1 MLDSLGVKCA
11 LEKEKIHSC
20 MKYSG
25 TSPTGNWQMRFLKVA
40 DCVSKTWFEEDVS
53 PCVAPAAA
61 IQFPS
66 QLCMGKSQGVSPFTQ
81 HVESFSPASLDPME
95 TSAPTPSSSNGTHL
109 TAKSFTPVSENTTT
123 ETSELALPSSGD
135 GERLDGV
142 CTNLSGVAAVTCR
155 LLRNGTL
162 QKAVVDCLNFSKD
175 GFVMPCTDY
184 LLRWNFCLEAAGDLS
199 DLLPAEMF
207 CPMWEMEEDFQ
218 MVKYITVHGFPASLK
233 VISLLCL
240 RSMWEQQLTGL
251 PSSEF
256 QMLCRSLFQMEVTE
270 RWALLETR
278 ACSRS
283 LSCRILRDFGE
294 LVFQLDC
301 VKKLLHTLTCSNLFD
316 ALRSCVPLIFH
327 QVNVVMECADNVVGV
342 LEEYGKLMTGD

>member
-1 MLDSLGVKCA
+1 MNGILIFVAVSSLFSGLHSEEVDLAPDSGPGHGSCFIPWPFNEQCYKSNWVKQPDCKGKPRKDAHWEDVRFLLQLQPCLHPFLEKSDSEELCSGLRKCLDDAIGRAGLQYDGQTYMILCLIMNLMCQPFERFYRSECDRLDSLGVKCA

-142 CTNLSGVAAVTCR
+142 CTNLSGVAAVTCSSW
-155 LLRNGTL
+155 L
-162 QKAVVDCLNFSKD
+162 
-175 GFVMPCTDY
+175 PCQSEGHLTTV
-184 LLRWNFCLEAAGDLS
+184 S
-199 DLLPAEMF
+199 
-207 CPMWEMEEDFQ
+207 EEH
-218 MVKYITVHGFPASLK
+218 VG
-233 VISLLCL
+233 
-240 RSMWEQQLTGL
+240 
-251 PSSEF
+251 SS
-256 QMLCRSLFQMEVTE
+256 S
-270 RWALLETR
+270 
-278 ACSRS
+278 
-283 LSCRILRDFGE
+283 
-294 LVFQLDC
+294 
-301 VKKLLHTLTCSNLFD
+301 
-316 ALRSCVPLIFH
+316 
-327 QVNVVMECADNVVGV
+327 
-342 LEEYGKLMTGD
+342 